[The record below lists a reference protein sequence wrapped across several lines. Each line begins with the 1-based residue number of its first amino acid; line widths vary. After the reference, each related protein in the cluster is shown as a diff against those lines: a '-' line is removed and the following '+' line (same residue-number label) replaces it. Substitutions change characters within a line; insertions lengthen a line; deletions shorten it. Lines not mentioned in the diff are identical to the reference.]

1 MDTATLRN
9 DSAPGREFAEL
20 TAQARAAY
28 QEKRTKECLELTHR
42 VLAAD
47 PGNSEAN
54 GLREAVLA
62 DIERDLQDA
71 RALLEDSLAVSD
83 GQKYRKAAEII
94 LLKILYIDA
103 THAEAKELFAQA
115 KGSSSSVPFT
125 ASPVQPTYT
134 ASSVQPIRRAHLEE
148 AGFTASPTPVVLD
161 EEPRQPINLRIP
173 LICAGIIVLGSG
185 LWFFGSKAVA
195 SFTQSSD
202 AAVVAPVESK
212 PPVPRPAQTSRPV
225 VSTVSTAVTP
235 ANVPPKNEVQPAE
248 PQVPVNRIAA
258 TVPAPTPAP
267 PPVPAPTSNKPAA
280 AKEPGSLAVNSPM
293 AADIYLGDKYLGAT
307 PTTLSMPPGRHTIEY
322 RSGDLRASMTHEVRS
337 GETTT
342 VFVTF
347 EITVHLNARP
357 WANVFVEGTS
367 RKALGQ
373 TPLSSVRVPIGSV
386 LTFENPQFPPKNYR
400 VRPGDSAIQVVFP

>member
-9 DSAPGREFAEL
+9 ESAPGREFAEL

-28 QEKRTKECLELTHR
+28 QEKRTKECLDLTQR

-54 GLREAVLA
+54 ALREAVLA
-62 DIERDLQDA
+62 DIQRDLQDA
-71 RALLEDSLAVSD
+71 RALLEDSRSVSD

-103 THAEAKELFAQA
+103 AHSEAKELLAQA
-115 KGSSSSVPFT
+115 RGSSSP
-125 ASPVQPTYT
+125 ASYAPPPVQPT
-134 ASSVQPIRRAHLEE
+134 RRAHLDET
-148 AGFTASPTPVVLD
+148 GFTASPTPVVLD
-161 EEPRQPINLRIP
+161 EDPRQPINLRVP

-195 SFTQSSD
+195 SFTQSSN
-202 AAVVAPVESK
+202 AAVVSSVESK
-212 PPVPRPAQTSRPV
+212 PPVTRPAQTSRPV
-225 VSTVSTAVTP
+225 VSTVSTPVTP
-235 ANVPPKNEVQPAE
+235 PTVPAKTEVRPAE
-248 PQVPVNRIAA
+248 PEVPA
-258 TVPAPTPAP
+258 TRTVAPAPTPAP
-267 PPVPAPTSNKPAA
+267 PPVPAPVANKPVA
-280 AKEPGSLAVNSPM
+280 AKEPGSLAVNSPI
-293 AADIYLGDKYLGAT
+293 AADIYLGEKYLGST
-307 PTTLSMPPGRHTIEY
+307 PTTLPMSPGRYTIEY
-322 RSGDLRASMTHEVRS
+322 RSGDLRTSMTHEIRS

-342 VFVTF
+342 AFVTF

-357 WANVFVEGTS
+357 WANVLVEGTT

-386 LTFENPQFPPKNYR
+386 LTFENPNFTSKNHR
-400 VRPGDSAIQVVFP
+400 VRQGDSAIQVVFP